1 MKYYLI
7 SSLLTLSTTVFA
19 AVRPVRL
26 YATSEDI
33 SFNGRGLYSIHE
45 GAGINY
51 LFLGAPQLLQYNN
64 ESRVLYL
71 ELSTPPSNAKQYL
84 AFQSEFLALTVAQEP
99 LPVDIANDGTV
110 TFPRSEPLYAAKN
123 VSDPYRHSE
132 EVYAVVNSIHDG
144 AIPIGLRAE
153 FEEPDDE
160 HTNPVEPES
169 SDSEKLDDK
178 TSEGTGDKTSEAT
191 GDKTSDKTS
200 DGTND
205 KISDD
210 TSDKTSDGTS
220 DKTSDGTSDK
230 TSDGTSDKTSSG
242 TSDKTSDD
250 TSDKT
255 SSGTNDKTSDNTSGK
270 TSNTSQ
276 TTSKPS
282 SADNSKPK
290 SPNDRSSTENISK
303 STDGLN
309 STGGDSS
316 NSTNATPHTP
326 VPSHTLSSSATP
338 ETGAAG
344 RYGFVASVFAIALGA
359 LGLVL

>member
-99 LPVDIANDGTV
+99 LPVDIASDGTV

-132 EVYAVVNSIHDG
+132 KVYAVVNSIHDG
-144 AIPIGLRAE
+144 AMPIRLRAE

-160 HTNPVEPES
+160 HTNPVEPEN

-178 TSEGTGDKTSEAT
+178 TSEGAGDKTSDDT
-191 GDKTSDKTS
+191 NDKISDKTSDGTSDDTSDKTNDDTSDKTS
-200 DGTND
+200 DGTSN
-205 KISDD
+205 
-210 TSDKTSDGTS
+210 KTSDGTS
-220 DKTSDGTSDK
+220 DKTSDGTSNK
-230 TSDGTSDKTSSG
+230 TSDGTSDKTS
-242 TSDKTSDD
+242 D
-250 TSDKT
+250 
-255 SSGTNDKTSDNTSGK
+255 GTNDKISDNTSGK

-303 STDGLN
+303 STNGLN

-316 NSTNATPHTP
+316 NSTNVTPHTP